1 MTKEIRTFELWN
13 TVKREKFTIEA
24 ELSSRQKNE
33 WKALC
38 PYHSDKIKSLGI
50 NADKRTFNCLG
61 CAGQTKGIFFEDYQ
75 KPKEKPKDKKK
86 EEQKPVIDKKRMIK
100 LAGLYYETLE
110 QGIRIILREERG
122 LSDKVID
129 KYRIGYTLK
138 HWNLKDLPYR
148 KHKDCFTIPVYKGKE
163 LVNIRYHTRKKKAD
177 PKDLPYQTGLEYPT
191 WLYPEEQLKERTLIL
206 TEGELDALC
215 SMSQG
220 LPAITVTGGA
230 GTWKPEFTKRFKS
243 KVLYIILDCD
253 KAGRD
258 GAKKIARELEPV
270 VREIRIVDLDP
281 ERQDGYDLTNWFITD
296 GKSKEELLKLIQ
308 KTPVYIRQDLPGA
321 ETLKEKEKKKE
332 PSRKEFKP
340 SLYAKNILARYK
352 IIYDK
357 HKRLWFYD
365 QNEGIWKDNF
375 ETLCRSIL
383 RKGLLASF
391 DSNYYENETIEAIK
405 DLSYQ
410 ENIPSEPAEHLIP
423 FKNGIYDIRKDN
435 LRPFDSKYFFINKLG
450 VNYNPENKDCPD
462 IDNLFKQVVSKKNIV
477 TLKEI
482 IAYVMYRGYPY
493 PKAFMLY
500 GNGANGKSTYC
511 QVVRKVIGNEN
522 VSSISLNTLIYN
534 TFGTS
539 RLYGKLINISPEM
552 SYNVLKKTDTLKQ
565 LTGKD
570 LVTAEKK
577 FKDEFQFVNYAK
589 LIFIGNE
596 IPYSEDKSFAF
607 FRRMFLIEF
616 PKRFEIKIKADP
628 FIIEK
633 IPEEEFEALAYQS
646 INTLKE
652 LEKNLFTFT
661 RHKRTEEIMREYE
674 SLSDPLGI
682 FLEEFTEGEPES
694 DIPVKNFN
702 FEFKKYQKENGLR
715 QWTDLQISKI
725 MSQKGYI
732 KKTLR
737 VSTNIEGEY
746 RFYKAYLELKWK

>member
-1 MTKEIRTFELWN
+1 M
-13 TVKREKFTIEA
+13 
-24 ELSSRQKNE
+24 
-33 WKALC
+33 
-38 PYHSDKIKSLGI
+38 
-50 NADKRTFNCLG
+50 
-61 CAGQTKGIFFEDYQ
+61 
-75 KPKEKPKDKKK
+75 
-86 EEQKPVIDKKRMIK
+86 
-100 LAGLYYETLE
+100 
-110 QGIRIILREERG
+110 
-122 LSDKVID
+122 
-129 KYRIGYTLK
+129 
-138 HWNLKDLPYR
+138 
-148 KHKDCFTIPVYKGKE
+148 
-163 LVNIRYHTRKKKAD
+163 
-177 PKDLPYQTGLEYPT
+177 
-191 WLYPEEQLKERTLIL
+191 
-206 TEGELDALC
+206 
-215 SMSQG
+215 
-220 LPAITVTGGA
+220 
-230 GTWKPEFTKRFKS
+230 
-243 KVLYIILDCD
+243 
-253 KAGRD
+253 
-258 GAKKIARELEPV
+258 
-270 VREIRIVDLDP
+270 
-281 ERQDGYDLTNWFITD
+281 
-296 GKSKEELLKLIQ
+296 
-308 KTPVYIRQDLPGA
+308 PGA

-462 IDNLFKQVVSKKNIV
+462 IDNLFKQVVSKKNII

-552 SYNVLKKTDTLKQ
+552 SYNVLKNTDTLKQ

-570 LVTAEKK
+570 LVTGEKK

-674 SLSDPLGI
+674 SLSDPLGT